1 MKKIKPYVISV
12 LIALITGTLSA
23 ILTKGSM
30 SLYEEIITPPIAPP
44 SILFPIVWTVLYVL
58 MGIGA
63 AMIYTDKTAPEQKK
77 EKALRVYA
85 LSLFVNFTWSLIFFT
100 LRAFF
105 FAFLWLV
112 LLFALIVATILRYSK
127 INKTAAYLKLPYLL
141 WVAFA
146 GYLTLARYLLN

>member
-12 LIALITGTLSA
+12 LIALITGALSA

-63 AMIYTDKTAPEQKK
+63 AMICTDKVAPAQKK

-85 LSLFVNFTWSLIFFT
+85 LSLFVNFTWSLIFFN

-105 FAFLWLV
+105 FAFLCPPSQWLLLV
-112 LLFALIVATILRYSK
+112 LLPLRS
-127 INKTAAYLKLPYLL
+127 
-141 WVAFA
+141 
-146 GYLTLARYLLN
+146 ARNLDAERFSASLRARSRSYFSYA

>member
-44 SILFPIVWTVLYVL
+44 SILFPIVWTALYVL

-63 AMIYTDKTAPEQKK
+63 AMIYTDKAAPAQKK

-85 LSLFVNFTWSLIFFT
+85 LSLFVNFTWSLIFFN

-112 LLFALIVATILRYSK
+112 LLFALIVATIVRYSK
-127 INKTAAYLKLPYLL
+127 INKTAAYLQLPYLL

-146 GYLTLARYLLN
+146 GYLTLAIYLLN

>member
-63 AMIYTDKTAPEQKK
+63 AMICTDKAAPAQKK

-85 LSLFVNFTWSLIFFT
+85 LSLFVNFTWSLIFFN

-105 FAFLWLV
+105 FAFLWLA
-112 LLFALIVATILRYSK
+112 LLFALIVATIVRYSK
-127 INKTAAYLKLPYLL
+127 INKTAAYLQLPYLL

-146 GYLTLARYLLN
+146 GYLTLAIYLLN

>member
-1 MKKIKPYVISV
+1 M

-63 AMIYTDKTAPEQKK
+63 AMIYTDKTAPAQKK

-85 LSLFVNFTWSLIFFT
+85 LSLFVNFMWSLIFFN

-112 LLFALIVATILRYSK
+112 LLFALIVATIVRYSK
-127 INKTAAYLKLPYLL
+127 INKTAAYLQLPYLL

-146 GYLTLARYLLN
+146 GYLTLAIYLLN

>member
-12 LIALITGTLSA
+12 LIALITGALSA

-30 SLYEEIITPPIAPP
+30 SLYEEIITPPLAPP
-44 SILFPIVWTVLYVL
+44 SILFPIVWTALYVL

-63 AMIYTDKTAPEQKK
+63 AMIYTDKGASASEK
-77 EKALRVYA
+77 EKALRIYA
-85 LSLFVNFTWSLIFFT
+85 LSLFVNFTWSLIFFN

-112 LLFALIVATILRYSK
+112 LLFALIVATIVRYSK
-127 INKTAAYLKLPYLL
+127 INKTAAYLQLPYLL

-146 GYLTLARYLLN
+146 GYLTLAIYLLN